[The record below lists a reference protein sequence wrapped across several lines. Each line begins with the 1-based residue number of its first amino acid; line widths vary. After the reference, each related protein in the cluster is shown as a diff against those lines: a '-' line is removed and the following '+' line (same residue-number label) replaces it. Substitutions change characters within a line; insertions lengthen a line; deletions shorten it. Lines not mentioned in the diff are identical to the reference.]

1 MKNARGGLIGAALV
15 VGLGLPLGVIV
26 AGGPEINEPRVL
38 SLRTTDDASIVG
50 PVDVTSTTVATPP
63 ETTAPPPAPSRPPAE
78 VKVRVHNGS
87 TKAGGAL
94 RFGERLKGLGYNVV
108 APGPSPKSPGSVTQ
122 VLFRPGFEAEA
133 RALAA
138 GLGAPDIRIDPL
150 GSDPLFAG
158 SDAAVV
164 VVAADDVVA

>member
-1 MKNARGGLIGAALV
+1 MKNARGSLIGAALV

-26 AGGPEINEPRVL
+26 AGGPELNKPRVL
-38 SLRTTDDASIVG
+38 TLRTTDASSV
-50 PVDVTSTTVATPP
+50 VDSVEVTSTTV
-63 ETTAPPPAPSRPPAE
+63 EAPPPTMAPPPPSRPPAE

-94 RFGERLKGLGYNVV
+94 RFGERLKGLGYDVV

-122 VLFRPGFEAEA
+122 IYFRPGFEPEA

-138 GLGAPDIRIDPL
+138 GLGAPGIRIDPL
-150 GSDPLFAG
+150 GTDPLFTG
-158 SDAAVV
+158 GDASVV
-164 VVAADDVVA
+164 VVAADDVVT